1 MKRLVSLVL
10 SFLLVFSL
18 CSFANAE
25 GAVETVVLP
34 YMLTM
39 NAAEEVDLVEA
50 AINEITREKIGV
62 EVDLLC
68 IDFASWGT
76 QLNLMLTDGTV
87 DLFNCCFMSPLSTYA
102 DSGALAELD
111 DLLAEYGQGIVAALG
126 EYIPVFP
133 ERFCERHRHW
143 RCEGLKYHDR
153 DGECCA

>member
-25 GAVETVVLP
+25 DAVETVVLP

-87 DLFNCCFMSPLSTYA
+87 DLFNCCFMSP
-102 DSGALAELD
+102 
-111 DLLAEYGQGIVAALG
+111 
-126 EYIPVFP
+126 
-133 ERFCERHRHW
+133 
-143 RCEGLKYHDR
+143 
-153 DGECCA
+153 